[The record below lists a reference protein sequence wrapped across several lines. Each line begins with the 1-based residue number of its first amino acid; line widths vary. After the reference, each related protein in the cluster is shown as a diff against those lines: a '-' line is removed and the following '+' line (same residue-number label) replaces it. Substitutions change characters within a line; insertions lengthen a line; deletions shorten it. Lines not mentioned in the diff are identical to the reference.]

1 MPRLPVDG
9 NKVIEHRITFGT
21 KERDLIDSFATSARI
36 NSIKPDRILDV
47 LDDPTKV
54 IAIMYSI
61 ATIIEIFGIE
71 SNFPLPTI
79 TDVQE
84 YINELKQKREF
95 AENFTNNLGSAVT
108 GSFAEYKGNPLR
120 LIFDIL
126 GVDLNEAGL

>member
-9 NKVIEHRITFGT
+9 KKVIEHRISLSGV
-21 KERDLIDSFATSARI
+21 ERRALQSLATSERLKAI
-36 NSIKPDRILDV
+36 DLQGKLEILE
-47 LDDPTKV
+47 DPEKV

-71 SNFPLPTI
+71 TNFPLPTI
-79 TDVQE
+79 TDVQQ
-84 YINELKQKREF
+84 YLNELKQKREF
-95 AENFTNNLGSAVT
+95 AENFTNIPGAAVT